1 MADINVK
8 IKKRRWR
15 YLSRVVRRDIETID
29 RRYLKWTPRGKRKT
43 KWPMEDHHRKQ
54 DMTEITEL
62 QMRGADGETL
72 LPTCIQKSFSID
84 LVKLCK
90 PTIYFEQGNF
100 LNH

>member
-15 YLSRVVRRDIETID
+15 YLSCVVRRDIENID
-29 RRYLKWTPRGKRKT
+29 RRSDSTWKEEAWKT

>member
-1 MADINVK
+1 MDSTWKEEA
-8 IKKRRWR
+8 W
-15 YLSRVVRRDIETID
+15 E
-29 RRYLKWTPRGKRKT
+29 T

-72 LPTCIQKSFSID
+72 LPTCIQNSFSID

>member
-1 MADINVK
+1 
-8 IKKRRWR
+8 
-15 YLSRVVRRDIETID
+15 
-29 RRYLKWTPRGKRKT
+29 
-43 KWPMEDHHRKQ
+43 
-54 DMTEITEL
+54 MTEITEL